1 MKKTAA
7 LLAPI
12 TAAALALIT
21 AAAQTPPQPSVRPAH
36 TAAEIDRLLAR
47 ISTYEVGANPAPAIE
62 FDELVEQ
69 SMASA
74 EFRKVI
80 ETRLLQFLQSK
91 ATAAAKEV
99 AYRGL
104 SLVGTN
110 ASVPVL
116 APLLTHVETAE
127 MARYALA
134 AIPGP
139 EADEAL
145 RKSLGQAPNDQVRIG
160 IVGSLGHRKDAKSV
174 PALAGMVSFS
184 NAELTGAVLAA
195 LANIADQP
203 SLDALAAARSKS
215 SGQVRDLA
223 AEAYVACADQFR
235 ARGDKATAV
244 GVYRQMIA
252 PGEPPMIRIRALAGL
267 TGAEGRGALQD
278 LTAAIESGDS
288 QTQPVAIR
296 LLNGIPGPDITRAL
310 VAEVP
315 NVPAF
320 AQVHLL
326 TALAWRGDVS
336 ARPAALA
343 ALKSDVPEVRAAAL
357 AGLGKLGD
365 DTSVMALAEAAAAGK
380 EPEQSAARRSL
391 SELRGSGI
399 DPAIVAAIGSSS
411 GKVRAELILAAG
423 ERVTVS
429 AADVLVRVARE
440 TDPEARREAL
450 RALRNVGGSGQAQAL
465 LDLLVKAPAAAERR
479 DATQTLSMVLRR
491 STSATVGA
499 VIAAYQTTSAIEA
512 RLSLIEVMGQSSSD
526 AALPL
531 LRSSLNDANP
541 QIARAAVLAL
551 TGWDTPAPLM
561 DLFNLAKGGPR
572 TVPMDQ
578 PDPAAGRGGP
588 AGGGRG
594 LGAPPTNN
602 LQVLALRGVLK
613 LMLAPSQRPA
623 SGSGAMLA
631 ESMRLASQT
640 AEKINIL
647 SMLPYFPS
655 RESLEVAQ
663 AAVRDPAVANEAKVA
678 VAQVQ
683 EALKLK

>member
-1 MKKTAA
+1 MPAMRTLLVMMVAA
-7 LLAPI
+7 VA
-12 TAAALALIT
+12 TGSVQ
-21 AAAQTPPQPSVRPAH
+21 AQSPARPPH

-47 ISTYEVGANPAPAIE
+47 ISTYEVGGNPAPAIQ

-69 SMASA
+69 SMAST

-104 SLVGTN
+104 SLVGTS

-116 APLLTHVETAE
+116 APLLTRVETAE

-139 EADEAL
+139 EADQAL
-145 RKSLGQAPNDQVRIG
+145 RTSLAQAPNQQIRIG
-160 IVGSLGHRKDAKSV
+160 IIGSLGHRKDTRSV
-174 PALAGMVSFS
+174 PALVGLVSLS

-203 SLDALAAARSKS
+203 SLDALAAVRTKA

-223 AEAYVACADQFR
+223 AEAYVACADQFQV
-235 ARGDKATAV
+235 RGDKATAV
-244 GVYRQMIA
+244 SVYRQMIG
-252 PGEPPMIRIRALAGL
+252 PGEPPMTRIRALAS
-267 TGAEGRGALQD
+267 
-278 LTAAIESGDS
+278 LTAAEGKGAVPSLTAALESGDS
-288 QTQPVAIR
+288 QMQPVAIR
-296 LLNGIPGPDITRAL
+296 LLNGIPGSDITAAL
-310 VAEVP
+310 VAEVSK
-315 NVPAF
+315 VPPF

-336 ARPAALA
+336 ARPAVQV

-365 DTSVMALAEAAAAGK
+365 DSSLMVLAEAAAAGK

-391 SELRGSGI
+391 AELRGSGI
-399 DPAIVAAIGSSS
+399 DRALVAAIGSSS
-411 GKVRAELILAAG
+411 GKVRTELIIAAG
-423 ERVTVS
+423 ERVSVS
-429 AADVLVRVARE
+429 AADTLVHVANE
-440 TDPEARREAL
+440 TDPDARREAL
-450 RALRNVGGSGQAQAL
+450 RALRNVGGAGQAQAL
-465 LDLLVKAPAAAERR
+465 LDLLGKASTPSERR
-479 DATQTLSMVLRR
+479 DATQTLAMVLRR
-491 STSATVGA
+491 SPSAPVGA
-499 VIAAYQTTSAIEA
+499 VVSAYRNTSAVDA
-512 RLSLIEVMGQSSSD
+512 RLSLIDVLGQTSSD
-526 AALPL
+526 EALPL
-531 LRSSLNDANP
+531 LRSCLNDANP

-551 TGWDTPAPLM
+551 TGWDNQSPLM
-561 DLFNLAKGGPR
+561 DLFNLAKGAPR
-572 TVPMDQ
+572 TVPIDQ
-578 PDPAAGRGGP
+578 PDTAAGGP
-588 AGGGRG
+588 GRGGGRG

-613 LMLAPSQRPA
+613 LLLAPPQRSASESGSMLAQ
-623 SGSGAMLA
+623 
-631 ESMRLASQT
+631 SMHFASQT
-640 AEKINIL
+640 PEKINIL
-647 SMLPYFPS
+647 SLLPYFPS
-655 RESLEVAQ
+655 KESLDVAQ
-663 AAVRDPAVANEAKVA
+663 AAVADPAVANEAKVA